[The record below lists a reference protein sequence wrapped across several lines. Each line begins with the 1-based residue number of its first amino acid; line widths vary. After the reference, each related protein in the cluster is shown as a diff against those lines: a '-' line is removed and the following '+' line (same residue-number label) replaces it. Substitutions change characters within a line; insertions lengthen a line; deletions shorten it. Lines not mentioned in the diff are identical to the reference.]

1 MKNKKTISITG
12 GTGHL
17 GINLINALL
26 EKGYMVKALIRHA
39 NFPIEHANL
48 NWIKGDLNNIKA
60 LSQLID
66 QSDAIIHCAS
76 AISVGEMNHDL
87 IEEINIK
94 GTQNLVK
101 VCLHKPIRFIYI
113 SSSTATKDPLN
124 NEEFDEN
131 RPYRD
136 DKTFFYAWTKAQS
149 EIQILDHVQ
158 KNELDAIIIRPTAII
173 GPEDTTPSRFGRT
186 ILDLHRKKLPFIT
199 DGGYNMVD
207 VRDLSQ
213 TIINSISKGKK
224 GEIYLTGGT
233 YTSLKE
239 LAFLACPTKTPTI
252 LSLNLLISLLPLINL
267 YDRFFKLKWPI
278 NRESLNALKY
288 APKRMNSSKSINELG
303 HTNRATA
310 NSITDLIE
318 WFNKNNIK

>member
-1 MKNKKTISITG
+1 LRNKKTISITG

-17 GINLINALL
+17 GINLVNALL
-26 EKGYMVKALIRHA
+26 EQGYKVKALIRHSS
-39 NFPIEHANL
+39 FPIEHPNL
-48 NWIKGDLNNIKA
+48 NWINGDLNNLKA

-76 AISVGEMNHDL
+76 AISVGEMDHDL

-94 GTQNLVK
+94 GTQNLAK
-101 VCLHKPIRFIYI
+101 VCLHKPLRFIYI
-113 SSSTATKDPLN
+113 SSSTATKDPLK

-131 RPYRD
+131 RPYRA
-136 DKTFFYAWTKAQS
+136 DKKFFYAWTKAQG
-149 EIQILDHVQ
+149 EIQILEHVE
-158 KNELDAIIIRPTAII
+158 KNELDAFVIRPTAII
-173 GPEDTTPSRFGRT
+173 GPEDPAPSRFGQT

-224 GEIYLTGGT
+224 GEIYLTGGQ
-233 YTSLKE
+233 YVSLKE
-239 LAFLACPTKTPTI
+239 LALLACPTKTPTI
-252 LSLNLLISLLPLINL
+252 LSINLLINLLPLINL
-267 YDRFFKLKWPI
+267 YDQFFKLKWPI

-288 APKRMNSSKSINELG
+288 APKRMNCSKSIKELG
-303 HTNRATA
+303 HSNRATA

-318 WFNKNNIK
+318 WFHKNNIK